1 MIKYVCDDTEKFL
14 DELLVAQRVL
24 EESIREVM
32 TRFKNL
38 SECGDE
44 EFGEYSAAIWCI
56 VQDYHRVNEL
66 EKNINK
72 TYVQGIVLAFGT
84 FHKLK
89 KYNPNIERVF
99 RSVYSE
105 C

>member
-1 MIKYVCDDTEKFL
+1 MIKYVCYDVEKAL
-14 DELLVAQRVL
+14 DEILVVQHVL
-24 EESIREVM
+24 EEEIRKAM
-32 TRFKNL
+32 TEFRNL

-44 EFGEYSAAIWCI
+44 EFGKYSAAIWRI

-72 TYVQGIVLAFGT
+72 TYGVVLAFGT
-84 FHKLK
+84 FYKLK
-89 KYNPNIERVF
+89 RYNPNIERIF
-99 RSVYSE
+99 KCVYSE

>member
-1 MIKYVCDDTEKFL
+1 MIKYVCDDVEKAL
-14 DELLVAQRVL
+14 DEILVVQHVL
-24 EESIREVM
+24 EEEIRKVM
-32 TRFKNL
+32 TEFRNL

-44 EFGEYSAAIWCI
+44 EFGKYSAAIWCI

-72 TYVQGIVLAFGT
+72 TYGVVLAFGT
-84 FHKLK
+84 FYKLK
-89 KYNPNIERVF
+89 KYNPNIERIF
-99 RSVYSE
+99 KCVYSE